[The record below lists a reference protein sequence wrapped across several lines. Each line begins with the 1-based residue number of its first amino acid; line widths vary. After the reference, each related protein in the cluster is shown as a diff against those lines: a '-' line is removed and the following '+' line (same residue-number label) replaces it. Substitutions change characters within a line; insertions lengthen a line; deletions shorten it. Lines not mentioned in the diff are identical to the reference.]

1 MKIEYISVGDIQ
13 LEINKHREVL
23 HPNRTAGIEGEIE
36 ITESDVSAK
45 PALVQAVFNAMK
57 AVTTTGEHRMISFDS
72 NTATIKVDGQTLTPD
87 ADVSG
92 FNQEVQTFFNTIY
105 SSDDAPAVRLYRS
118 KQIIQNGGQSG
129 EGN

>member
-1 MKIEYISVGDIQ
+1 MKIEYNVFGDIQ

-23 HPNRTAGIEGEIE
+23 HPQRLDGEGDQIN
-36 ITESDVSAK
+36 ESDITGK

-57 AVTTTGEHRMISFDS
+57 AVPTTGEHRMISFDS
-72 NTATIKVDGQTLTPD
+72 NTATIKVDGQALTPD
-87 ADVSG
+87 SDVSG

-105 SSDDAPAVRLYRS
+105 SSDDAPAVRRYRAL
-118 KQIIQNGGQSG
+118 QVIQNGGQSG